1 MGTTRNVYANAEFN
15 EVRLCRAL
23 ICGVRNKTAA
33 NTIAYKTATRHK
45 QRSAHSG
52 TNTTSQLHVI
62 KPSNLKARKM
72 NCNTF
77 TAQNNSSSNDRS
89 CFTAQMQT

>member
-1 MGTTRNVYANAEFN
+1 MGTTRNVYATAECN
-15 EVRLCRAL
+15 EVRLWRAL
-23 ICGVRNKTAA
+23 ICGVLNKTAA
-33 NTIAYKTATRHK
+33 NTIAYKTATKDK

-62 KPSNLKARKM
+62 KPSNLKAKKI

-77 TAQNNSSSNDRS
+77 TAQNSSSSNDRS